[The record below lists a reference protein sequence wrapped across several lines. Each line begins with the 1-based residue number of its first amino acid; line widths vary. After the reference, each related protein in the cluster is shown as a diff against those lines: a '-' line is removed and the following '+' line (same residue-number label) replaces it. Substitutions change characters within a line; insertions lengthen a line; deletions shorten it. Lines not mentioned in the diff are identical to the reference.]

1 MSHVAWQRIEPQE
14 VRGGYRKT
22 RIRFIYLYLCICAM
36 FGMGHGMPDHPSE
49 HGGFLPGRSQD
60 TPGIPRTDLYTGL
73 PGGHI
78 TWLDDL
84 LDNRLAPSS
93 MRTVRR
99 AVDLWNEARE
109 HLGWGEVIMTGDHE
123 RGAKMVVFTRH
134 MVDMS
139 ELSYQTI
146 CSYLWGFRQWC
157 KLQHQADPCLN
168 LDNWLTFMRAVKV
181 QTYVIGEPRRRVP
194 KEWIVKI
201 LRNTDYN
208 DFGQVQLAFIIVL
221 YFLSFSR
228 TEPFPKNHTGE
239 ESFDVKKH
247 WLVRDITV
255 RGFPFGYLFG
265 VRQKQIKQDPRI
277 ERDGAAGDG
286 HQWGS
291 AHSLGGYDFTWIGD
305 VPGTDFSILTWFR
318 RFLSFFSGPRHP
330 AGYMFLDPDRVRCLT
345 YRVLSAQF
353 KAALDAVGYE
363 GPPLGMH
370 GIRVEGYNESKV
382 ANGEDLTAVHGIW
395 MGPKASGHGRYAR
408 FSMLDVANIPA
419 RMVGADGDVYAPTVS
434 ARQIRRTAA
443 PAFQPAEESS
453 DDEPEV
459 LEVQAQEVAS
469 SQSGSPPGPAAAAM
483 PPGPPAAPVV
493 AVGAPVQAVV
503 IDVDSV
509 SDSDASVTSVP
520 AWHPQF
526 LSPPHPSAQRQRT
539 PPATRARGGLPGPS
553 SGTSRG
559 GRGRGGRGGRGSRG
573 AGSSS
578 SRA

>member
-1 MSHVAWQRIEPQE
+1 M
-14 VRGGYRKT
+14 
-22 RIRFIYLYLCICAM
+22 
-36 FGMGHGMPDHPSE
+36 
-49 HGGFLPGRSQD
+49 
-60 TPGIPRTDLYTGL
+60 
-73 PGGHI
+73 
-78 TWLDDL
+78 
-84 LDNRLAPSS
+84 
-93 MRTVRR
+93 
-99 AVDLWNEARE
+99 
-109 HLGWGEVIMTGDHE
+109 
-123 RGAKMVVFTRH
+123 
-134 MVDMS
+134 
-139 ELSYQTI
+139 
-146 CSYLWGFRQWC
+146 
-157 KLQHQADPCLN
+157 
-168 LDNWLTFMRAVKV
+168 
-181 QTYVIGEPRRRVP
+181 
-194 KEWIVKI
+194 
-201 LRNTDYN
+201 
-208 DFGQVQLAFIIVL
+208 
-221 YFLSFSR
+221 
-228 TEPFPKNHTGE
+228 
-239 ESFDVKKH
+239 
-247 WLVRDITV
+247 
-255 RGFPFGYLFG
+255 
-265 VRQKQIKQDPRI
+265 
-277 ERDGAAGDG
+277 
-286 HQWGS
+286 
-291 AHSLGGYDFTWIGD
+291 
-305 VPGTDFSILTWFR
+305 PGTDFSILTWFR